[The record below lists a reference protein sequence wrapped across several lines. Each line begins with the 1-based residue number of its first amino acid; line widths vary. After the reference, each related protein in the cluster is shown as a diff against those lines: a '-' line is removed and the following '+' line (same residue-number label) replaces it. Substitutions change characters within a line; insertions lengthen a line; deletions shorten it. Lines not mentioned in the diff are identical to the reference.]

1 MLVVFLSFGEVFLVE
16 HRDDK
21 TLYAMKVLDKNKIKH
36 EGLKKYALTERNV
49 MKLMQ
54 EHPFIVQLRYAF

>member
-1 MLVVFLSFGEVFLVE
+1 
-16 HRDDK
+16 
-21 TLYAMKVLDKNKIKH
+21 MKVLDKAKIKH